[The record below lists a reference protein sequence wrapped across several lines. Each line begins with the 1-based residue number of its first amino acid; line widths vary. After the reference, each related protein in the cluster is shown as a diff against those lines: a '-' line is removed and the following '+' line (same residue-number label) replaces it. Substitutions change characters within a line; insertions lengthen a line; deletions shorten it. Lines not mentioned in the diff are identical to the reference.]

1 MKARSRTIYPMSQLK
16 AFWRSLQEHFPEHQF
31 GHNACDKSLEG
42 RIGKGRNHSAKTK
55 SWPRIEKV
63 IQRRGEISTPFPS
76 LKGSGILGPM
86 NYLVAGLIGLFGGIS
101 SGLFGVGGGVVMVPA
116 MLFFTTL
123 AMRDT
128 QQAVGTSLIVIIPT
142 ALIGALKHKTLGNI
156 NWPVALLLVPGAI
169 VGGWI
174 GASLTQGISS
184 ENLKRVFG
192 GFIILVGC
200 RLLFWK

>member
-1 MKARSRTIYPMSQLK
+1 
-16 AFWRSLQEHFPEHQF
+16 
-31 GHNACDKSLEG
+31 
-42 RIGKGRNHSAKTK
+42 
-55 SWPRIEKV
+55 
-63 IQRRGEISTPFPS
+63 
-76 LKGSGILGPM
+76 M
-86 NYLVAGLIGLFGGIS
+86 NYLIAGLIGLFGGIS

-123 AMRDT
+123 ALRDT

-142 ALIGALKHKTLGNI
+142 AIIGALKHKTLGNI

-169 VGGWI
+169 IGGWI

-184 ENLKRVFG
+184 DNLKRVFG

>member
-1 MKARSRTIYPMSQLK
+1 
-16 AFWRSLQEHFPEHQF
+16 
-31 GHNACDKSLEG
+31 
-42 RIGKGRNHSAKTK
+42 
-55 SWPRIEKV
+55 
-63 IQRRGEISTPFPS
+63 
-76 LKGSGILGPM
+76 M
-86 NYLVAGLIGLFGGIS
+86 NYLIAGLIGLFGGIS

-116 MLFFTTL
+116 MLFCTAL

-142 ALIGALKHKTLGNI
+142 ALIGAFKHKTLGNI
-156 NWPVALLLVPGAI
+156 NWPVAGLLVPGAI

-174 GASLTQGISS
+174 GASLSQGISS
-184 ENLKRVFG
+184 ENLKRIFG